1 MFVFPCVHVSFL
13 SMCFSRV
20 SILSHLCSCSWLL
33 VCPVFMFVFPTV
45 CVSFY
50 KYKCLCSVFM
60 LICPVYMFVF
70 ACSVFVFMVVVNLS
84 CIHVCFSLCSC

>member
-1 MFVFPCVHVSFL
+1 MFLLGFYSVFMVVGLSCIHV
-13 SMCFSRV
+13 CFS
-20 SILSHLCSCSWLL
+20 HCLC
-33 VCPVFMFVFPTV
+33 
-45 CVSFY
+45 FY
-50 KYKCLCSVFM
+50 KYKCLCSLFM